1 MASKPTPPGGTPA
14 RPVTGKV
21 AIGSTRSGATGD
33 LGGSNNKPPRPTRP
47 PQPKTKLTP
56 WPPTGSAKKNTR
68 KRRTGQKWALFG
80 LVLVG
85 ALALAY
91 VQFGPR
97 ARDPV
102 LVVLGGGLTE
112 DDGRLVVTA
121 AQIER
126 LGTLGQVLET
136 IPVPAGKWTLSPGMA
151 HDLLEK
157 SQGTTWLRAVRAAN
171 NGQARTFITILPP
184 EQAPDPNDSVLFE
197 AAEVTVARTLPAAR
211 PLRFSVA
218 ELGNFEVVPAGAG
231 PPYLDGVCRTADPAP
246 PGEWFLLYRE
256 GAPAP
261 ATLEVNSES
270 ECIDACRESP
280 EACADCRI
288 EQANRRT
295 AQRMAK
301 QHESKGRHDQL
312 QALTQNLGIRAD
324 VARYRLSPVN
334 ESCYGLIPRHDAEL
348 IGVFVV
354 PVQPRSLTLESPVGE
369 LVLR

>member
-1 MASKPTPPGGTPA
+1 MATKPTPPGGTPA

-21 AIGSTRSGATGD
+21 AIGSTRGATGD
-33 LGGSNNKPPRPTRP
+33 LGAATNKSSRPTRP

-56 WPPTGSAKKNTR
+56 WPPTGSPKKSTR
-68 KRRTGQKWALFG
+68 KRRTGQKWALAA
-80 LVLVG
+80 LVLAG
-85 ALALAY
+85 ALTLAY
-91 VQFGPR
+91 LQFGPR

-102 LVVLGGGLTE
+102 LLVLGGGLGE
-112 DDGRLVVTA
+112 DNGRLVVTA
-121 AQIER
+121 AQVER
-126 LGTLGQVLET
+126 LGTLGQVEET
-136 IPVPAGKWTLSPGMA
+136 FSVPAGKWTLSPALA

-157 SQGTTWLRAVRAAN
+157 SQGITWLRAVRADN
-171 NGQARTFITILPP
+171 NGQARTLITILPP
-184 EQAPDPNDSVLFE
+184 EQAPDPNLFE
-197 AAEVTVARTLPAAR
+197 PAEVTVARTLPPAR
-211 PLRFSVA
+211 SLRFSAA

-231 PPYLDGVCRTADPAP
+231 PPYLDGACRTADPAP

-270 ECIDACRESP
+270 ECLDACRESP

-301 QHESKGRHDQL
+301 QHESKGRHEQL

-324 VARYRLSPVN
+324 VSRYRLSPIN
-334 ESCYGLIPRHDAEL
+334 EGCYGLIPRHDAEL

-354 PVQPRSLTLESPVGE
+354 PLQPRSLTLESPVGE
-369 LVLR
+369 LLLR